1 MASSVVG
8 PGNSLAGGESR
19 SWSIVIGVLLIILGI
34 AAIFL
39 PFIAGIAVNLVLG
52 WVLLFAG
59 VAHLVYA
66 WSARGAGAVIW
77 QVILGI
83 VYILVALYLLI
94 HPTRGLLTLTLVLAV
109 YFIIEGILEIITFF
123 RLRRFGPAI
132 WFLIDGIVT
141 LVLGAFIWAH
151 WPFSSVWAIGTIIGV
166 SLLFSGITRLSH
178 RPMRRIVPVLGT
190 EPL

>member
-8 PGNSLAGGESR
+8 PGSTLANGGGR
-19 SWSIVIGVLLIILGI
+19 NWSIAIGVLLIILGI

-39 PFIAGIAVNLVLG
+39 PFIAGIAVNLAVG

-59 VAHLVYA
+59 VLHLAYA

-77 QVILGI
+77 QVIIGI
-83 VYILVALYLLI
+83 VYILVAFYLLI
-94 HPTRGLLTLTLVLAV
+94 HPARGLLTLTLVLAA
-109 YFIIEGILEIITFF
+109 YFIIEGILEIVTFF
-123 RLRRFGPAI
+123 RLRSSGPAV

-141 LVLGAFIWAH
+141 LVLGAIIWAH

-178 RPMRRIVPVLGT
+178 RPTTRVFPALGT
-190 EPL
+190 